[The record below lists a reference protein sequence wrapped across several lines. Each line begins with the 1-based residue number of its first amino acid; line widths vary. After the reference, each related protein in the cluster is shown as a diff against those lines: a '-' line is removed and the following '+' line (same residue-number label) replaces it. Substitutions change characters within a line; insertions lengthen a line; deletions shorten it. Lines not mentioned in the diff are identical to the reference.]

1 MTQTLATQE
10 KLYQD
15 AFDRFEANG
24 ASHSPGW
31 LRELREAAMSEFLE
45 LGFPIARRG
54 NEEWKY
60 TDVRPLA
67 ARPFPQPLAPRQS
80 RRVGTAET
88 RAATFG
94 ERRWHRLVFVDGAL
108 SRSLS
113 SNPDASGLPHGVV
126 VTDMADALKTH
137 EGLIHEN
144 AARHAVPTANAFVAL
159 NTAFLYH
166 GAFVYV
172 PDGAAVEEPIHLV
185 FITTRGQEAAFQP
198 RVLVVTGKDASATVI
213 ESYLGLDGSPYFAN
227 AVVELALGRGANL
240 RHYRVQRQSEAAY
253 HICNTQARLTANSSF
268 TDGNFDFG
276 GGLTRNNLSLLIAE
290 EGTSVK
296 LHGLYMPTGTQHV
309 DNQVIIDYH
318 KGQGTAAEVYKGIL
332 NGKARSVFH
341 GSIIVQPNAAKV
353 NATQEDKNLL
363 LSPECEADT
372 KPAFWI
378 YCDDVK
384 CGHGAACGQVDPE
397 ALFYLRSRGL
407 SEAAAKGLMVRGF
420 AAGILD
426 AIQLESLKK
435 HLNDIVS
442 ARLEAWLGQE
452 T

>member
-1 MTQTLATQE
+1 MTQTIATQE

-45 LGFPIARRG
+45 VGFPVARRG

-67 ARPFPQPLAPRQS
+67 ARPFPQPLAPGKPS
-80 RRVGTAET
+80 SAEIRT
-88 RAATFG
+88 ATFG
-94 ERRWHRLVFVDGAL
+94 ERRWHRLVFVDGVL

-113 SNPDASGLPHGVV
+113 SKTPLPHGVV
-126 VTDMADALKTH
+126 ATDMADALKTH
-137 EGLIHEN
+137 EGVIHEN
-144 AARHAVPTANAFVAL
+144 ASRLAVPTDNAFVAL

-172 PDGAAVEEPIHLV
+172 PNGVAVEEPIHLV

-198 RVLVVTGKDASATVI
+198 RVLVVTGKDSSATVT
-213 ESYLGLDGSPYFAN
+213 ESYVGLDNSPYFAN
-227 AVVELALGRGANL
+227 AVVELALGQGSNL

-253 HICNTQARLTANSSF
+253 HICNTQAHLTANSSF

-290 EGTSVK
+290 EGTSAK
-296 LHGLYMPTGTQHV
+296 LHGLYMPTGIQHV

-353 NATQEDKNLL
+353 NANQEDKNLL
-363 LSPECEADT
+363 LSPDAEADT

-384 CGHGAACGQVDPE
+384 CGHGAACGQIDPE

-435 HLNDIVS
+435 HLNNIVS
-442 ARLEAWLGQE
+442 ARLEAWLGNNSAN
-452 T
+452 